1 MKKIEFLDRA
11 REIHGYKYNY
21 ISLPIKLKLSDK
33 INIELNGELYT
44 QTVSK
49 HLMGRCPEK
58 NIIRKTTDEFIN
70 ESIKIWGDKYD
81 YSLTEYTGSFG
92 MIKIIYDGVIYE
104 QRASSHLCGMAPEFR
119 KNEYSILRDKIKKIE
134 NIISSDIED
143 FLSKNKVEYLNKY
156 KLDNIEFDYYL
167 PKIRTCVD
175 FEGKHN
181 LKVRL
186 DYCEENYL
194 DLIIIKYEQENIVY
208 EILWENL
215 KSRI

>member
-1 MKKIEFLDRA
+1 
-11 REIHGYKYNY
+11 
-21 ISLPIKLKLSDK
+21 
-33 INIELNGELYT
+33 
-44 QTVSK
+44 
-49 HLMGRCPEK
+49 
-58 NIIRKTTDEFIN
+58 
-70 ESIKIWGDKYD
+70 
-81 YSLTEYTGSFG
+81 
-92 MIKIIYDGVIYE
+92 
-104 QRASSHLCGMAPEFR
+104 MAPEFR